1 MLLLKVKDLN
11 CLYGHSQVLWNLS
24 FGMEEGEIIAF
35 IGSNGAGKTTLL
47 KTLSGLLPARS
58 GNIEFKGNRI
68 DHFPPHKIVELGLSQ
83 IPEGGG
89 IFPFMTVLENLK
101 VGAFLPLNWKKISQ
115 NLDLVFQLFP
125 DLKERK
131 DQLAGTLSG
140 GERQMLGIGKGLMA
154 SPKLLLIDEPSL
166 GLAPRL
172 VLRVFGTI
180 NEIQKRGVTILLVE
194 QNVHHALGMVSR
206 GYVLENG
213 RIVLEGNSETL
224 MGNEQI
230 RRSYLGV

>member
-1 MLLLKVKDLN
+1 MGQRVEERRLN
-11 CLYGHSQVLWNLS
+11 
-24 FGMEEGEIIAF
+24 EII
-35 IGSNGAGKTTLL
+35 
-47 KTLSGLLPARS
+47 
-58 GNIEFKGNRI
+58 E
-68 DHFPPHKIVELGLSQ
+68 
-83 IPEGGG
+83 
-89 IFPFMTVLENLK
+89 IFPQLK
-101 VGAFLPLNWKKISQ
+101 DKLSRI
-115 NLDLVFQLFP
+115 
-125 DLKERK
+125 
-131 DQLAGTLSG
+131 AGTLSG

-154 SPKLLLIDEPSL
+154 SPELLLIDEPSL

-180 NEIQKRGVTILLVE
+180 KEIQKRGVAILLVE
-194 QNVHHALGMVSR
+194 QNIHHALGMASR